1 MAKSNLDRLKDA
13 ISAAIELLSQTKAG
27 DDPGQYPI
35 AAVEAFQSAIKEAE
49 SLAAT
54 DGAEPS
60 QFEVGN
66 NALNEAREAFIS
78 SKVNETPKEEI
89 PDVVE
94 LTLIGTPSQCKGSH
108 SIHFNGGIVTFQ
120 EGKAFVPSALGN
132 TLTKAGYAK

>member
-13 ISAAIELLSQTKAG
+13 ISAAIELLSQMKTG

-35 AAVEAFQSAIKEAE
+35 TAVDAFQSAIKDAE
-49 SLAAT
+49 SLVAT

-66 NALNEAREAFIS
+66 NVLNEAREVFIS
-78 SKVNETPKEEI
+78 SKVVEPPKEEI

-108 SIHFNGGIVTFQ
+108 SIHFKGGIVTFQ
-120 EGKAFVPSALGN
+120 EGKTFVPSVLGN
-132 TLTKAGYAK
+132 TLIKAGYAK

>member
-1 MAKSNLDRLKDA
+1 MAKSNLDKLKDA

-27 DDPGQYPI
+27 DDPEQYPI

-49 SLAAT
+49 SLVDSEGT
-54 DGAEPS
+54 EPS
-60 QFEVGN
+60 QFEAGN

-78 SKVNETPKEEI
+78 SKVNETPKEDL
-89 PDVVE
+89 PDIVE
-94 LTLIGTPSQCKGSH
+94 LTLIGTPSQLKGSH

>member
-1 MAKSNLDRLKDA
+1 VAKSNLDRLKDA
-13 ISAAIELLSQTKAG
+13 ISAAIELLSQMKAG

-66 NALNEAREAFIS
+66 NVLNEAREAFIS
-78 SKVNETPKEEI
+78 SKVVEQPKEEI

-120 EGKAFVPSALGN
+120 EGKTFVPSTLGN
-132 TLTKAGYAK
+132 TLIKAGYVK

>member
-13 ISAAIELLSQTKAG
+13 ISAAIELLSQMKAG
-27 DDPGQYPI
+27 DDPGQYPL
-35 AAVEAFQSAIKEAE
+35 AAVEAFQSAIKDAE
-49 SLAAT
+49 SLVAT

-66 NALNEAREAFIS
+66 NVLNEARESFIS
-78 SKVNETPKEEI
+78 SKVVEPPKEEI

-108 SIHFNGGIVTFQ
+108 SIHFNEGIVTFQ
-120 EGKAFVPSALGN
+120 EGKTFVPSVLGD
-132 TLTKAGYAK
+132 TLIKAGYAK

>member
-1 MAKSNLDRLKDA
+1 VAKSNLDKLKDA

-27 DDPGQYPI
+27 DDPGHYPI

-49 SLAAT
+49 SLVAT

-60 QFEVGN
+60 QFEIGN

-78 SKVNETPKEEI
+78 SKVVEPRKEEI

-120 EGKAFVPSALGN
+120 EGKTFVPSALGN
-132 TLTKAGYAK
+132 TLIKAGYAK

>member
-1 MAKSNLDRLKDA
+1 MAKSNLDRLKDT
-13 ISAAIELLSQTKAG
+13 ISAAIELLSQMKAG

-49 SLAAT
+49 SLVAT

-66 NALNEAREAFIS
+66 HVLNEAREAFIS
-78 SKVNETPKEEI
+78 SKVVEPPKEEI

-120 EGKAFVPSALGN
+120 EGKTFVPSALGN
-132 TLTKAGYAK
+132 TLIKAGYAK